1 MVFLIKVVVS
11 VRAGRADSDIAD
23 VADAAGSVSADVEGV
38 AAGDGVSI
46 KVDPPTG
53 ADVLADVGDPSQFR
67 SLVTHIC
74 TALLAHVV
82 VHTTAR
88 SNSIIEHLQRQMRHG
103 PAHCLQHQQ
112 RRACIS

>member
-1 MVFLIKVVVS
+1 MVFLIEVVVS

-23 VADAAGSVSADVEGV
+23 VADAAGSVSTGVESV

-46 KVDPPTG
+46 KVGPHTG

-67 SLVTHIC
+67 SLVTRIC

-88 SNSIIEHLQRQMRHG
+88 SNSMIEHLQRQMRHG

>member
-1 MVFLIKVVVS
+1 MVFLIEVVVS
-11 VRAGRADSDIAD
+11 VRAGRANSDIAD
-23 VADAAGSVSADVEGV
+23 VADAVGGVSVGVEGI

-46 KVDPPTG
+46 KVGPPTG
-53 ADVLADVGDPSQFR
+53 AAVLADVGDPYQFR

-74 TALLAHVV
+74 TALLAHV

-112 RRACIS
+112 RRACIL